1 MANLVKDMGILYLIF
16 SLLIVG
22 ITSICIIGY
31 VVKTRKYHF
40 LWIIVVLI
48 VLLYSANEL
57 YNYYRTCQ
65 IPRIIPLSFRQV
77 NADEIHS
84 IIPYNKNYPVYVLEF
99 NSDKKLEDFSR
110 APKIA
115 FLSPF
120 IERKGYQSI
129 LEIGKDSVLE
139 SIYIYPSKKTNRYD
153 YIALFQN
160 DNESIERLQHY
171 NILYFRLFFLAYLA
185 PIYGT
190 LSVPVPMFDK
200 HSRDSDQLFFNKYI
214 IP

>member
-1 MANLVKDMGILYLIF
+1 MGILYLIF
-16 SLLIVG
+16 SLLIVS

-40 LWIIVVLI
+40 LWIIVALI
-48 VLLYSANEL
+48 VLLYSANGL

-65 IPRIIPLSFRQV
+65 IPSITLLSFRQV

-120 IERKGYQSI
+120 IERKDYQSI
-129 LEIGKDSVLE
+129 LEIGKDSVFE

-171 NILYFRLFFLAYLA
+171 NTLYFRLFFLGYLA
-185 PIYGT
+185 PIYGRARAAT
-190 LSVPVPMFDK
+190 PPPTSA
-200 HSRDSDQLFFNKYI
+200 SRSED
-214 IP
+214 

>member
-1 MANLVKDMGILYLIF
+1 MGILYLIF
-16 SLLIVG
+16 SLLIVS

-40 LWIIVVLI
+40 LWIIVALI
-48 VLLYSANEL
+48 VLLYSANGL

-65 IPRIIPLSFRQV
+65 IP
-77 NADEIHS
+77 S
-84 IIPYNKNYPVYVLEF
+84 ITLL
-99 NSDKKLEDFSR
+99 SDKKLEDFSR

-120 IERKGYQSI
+120 IERKDYQSI
-129 LEIGKDSVLE
+129 LEIGKDSVFE

-171 NILYFRLFFLAYLA
+171 NTLYFRLFFLGYLA

-190 LSVPVPMFDK
+190 LSVPVPMFDT
-200 HSRDSDQLFFNKYI
+200 HSRDSDQLFLDKYI
-214 IP
+214 IQ

>member
-1 MANLVKDMGILYLIF
+1 MGILYLIF
-16 SLLIVG
+16 SLLIVS

-40 LWIIVVLI
+40 LWIIVALI
-48 VLLYSANEL
+48 VLLYSANGL

-65 IPRIIPLSFRQV
+65 IPSITLLSFRQV

-120 IERKGYQSI
+120 IERKDYQSI
-129 LEIGKDSVLE
+129 LEIGKDSVFE

-153 YIALFQN
+153 YIALFPN
-160 DNESIERLQHY
+160 DTESIERLPHY
-171 NILYFRLFFLAYLA
+171 KTLYFRLFFRGYLA

-190 LSVPVPMFDK
+190 LSVPVPMFDT
-200 HSRDSDQLFFNKYI
+200 HSRDSDQLFLDKYI
-214 IP
+214 IQ

>member
-1 MANLVKDMGILYLIF
+1 M
-16 SLLIVG
+16 
-22 ITSICIIGY
+22 Y

-40 LWIIVVLI
+40 LWIIVALI
-48 VLLYSANEL
+48 VLLYSANGL

-65 IPRIIPLSFRQV
+65 IPSITLLSFRQV

-120 IERKGYQSI
+120 IERKDYQSI
-129 LEIGKDSVLE
+129 LEIGKDSVFE

-171 NILYFRLFFLAYLA
+171 NTLYFRLFFLGYLA

-190 LSVPVPMFDK
+190 LSVPVPMFDT
-200 HSRDSDQLFFNKYI
+200 HSRDSDQLFLDKYI
-214 IP
+214 IQ